1 MKIVLSLLLFLNLC
15 FANTFND
22 ALEAY
27 KQEDYAKAFSIFEKL
42 ANEGNASAQHNLG
55 VMYYYGD
62 GVAVDKKKAYT
73 LLVQAADQGHEEA
86 QISLDTLCEENPTL
100 CE

>member
-1 MKIVLSLLLFLNLC
+1 MRVGLALLLFLNLC
-15 FANTFND
+15 FANTFNN

-27 KQEDYAKAFSIFEKL
+27 KKEEYTKAFTIFEKL

-62 GVAVDKKKAYT
+62 GVAMDKKKAYT

>member
-1 MKIVLSLLLFLNLC
+1 MRVGLALLLLLNLC
-15 FANTFND
+15 FANTFNE

-27 KQEDYAKAFSIFEKL
+27 KKEEYAKAFTIFEKL

-62 GVAVDKKKAYT
+62 GVTMDKKKAYT
-73 LLVQAADQGHEEA
+73 LLVQAADQGNEEA

>member
-27 KQEDYAKAFSIFEKL
+27 QKEDYTKAFGIFEKL
-42 ANEGNASAQHNLG
+42 ANEGNASAQYNLG
-55 VMYYYGD
+55 VLYYYGD

-86 QISLDTLCEENPTL
+86 QISLDTICEEEPSV
-100 CE
+100 CQ